1 MSRLTVNQIKLGNY
15 LKDKDFETGFKLGI
29 CLCCETDEQAREML
43 EFCQKN
49 PNLEDYELL
58 KKAVDISESNN

>member
-29 CLCCETDEQAREML
+29 CLCCETDEQAREMI

-58 KKAVDISESNN
+58 KKAVDISEK